1 MKENPSRTD
10 ETKITPTSYILLG
23 LYSSRNADISVPQFF
38 HFLPWEPHSPKP
50 GAWSG
55 SRVQCSD
62 LTLDWTWAKVQN
74 MKTILLQTI
83 TYPLFLNSRHH
94 LSSGGK
100 CSCSQILKTPTHLWG
115 LMFNLSMTVLCQD
128 GPGYTCTSLV
138 GCGNQGAHTP
148 PPHQEFR
155 AASLQSCR
163 QAQICHWSPPLASFL
178 QATPLGTAGFM
189 HHLLSGTVNWKCEY
203 KRHKYKKAQK
213 KQIF

>member
-83 TYPLFLNSRHH
+83 TFYFLTLDIISAQVASVPALRFSRLQLTCEAWCSTCPWLFYARMGLGTLVPHLLDVETKVPTLPLHTR
-94 LSSGGK
+94 SSGQPHSRAAGK
-100 CSCSQILKTPTHLWG
+100 HRFVTDLPLLLLSFKPHLWG
-115 LMFNLSMTVLCQD
+115 QL
-128 GPGYTCTSLV
+128 G
-138 GCGNQGAHTP
+138 
-148 PPHQEFR
+148 
-155 AASLQSCR
+155 SCI
-163 QAQICHWSPPLASFL
+163 IC
-178 QATPLGTAGFM
+178 
-189 HHLLSGTVNWKCEY
+189 
-203 KRHKYKKAQK
+203 
-213 KQIF
+213 